1 MTSQPP
7 FQFHGIRDRASLEDA
22 EAVAAA
28 PVRTASTIITRALTL
43 KFETHYHPCVRELVQ
58 RLIER
63 SVRGLQG
70 ADTENPPFDGEFFKK
85 NYDPNDAAVDT
96 RYPVRDL
103 DFGLD
108 LDGAYSVYNW
118 ELFFHIP
125 LTVAL
130 HLSKNQRFEEA
141 QQWLHYI
148 FDPTSASAEVSP
160 KRFWNAAP
168 FKTTVVSSIEQLLEQ
183 LARGDRSLIESIEQ
197 WKKNPFRPHLVARY
211 RQSAYMW
218 KTVMAYL
225 DNLIAW
231 GDALF
236 AQDTGES
243 INEATQLYILA
254 ANLLGPRPQPV
265 PRGGAVPPRTYNDLR
280 RKNLDAFSDAL
291 VDLETDIAFDAAP
304 LPDGGSDPA
313 PMAVLQSLGSSL
325 YFCVPRNDKLL
336 DYWDSV
342 ADRLFKIRNSLNLQG
357 IFRQL
362 PLFEPPID
370 PAILARAVAAG
381 VDIAAAVSGARQPLP
396 LVRFQLLLQ
405 KALEMCGEVK
415 ALGQNLLS
423 AIEKQDGEALAI
435 LRARQDNVLLKLGE
449 AVRYGQ
455 WQEAI
460 KAREGLERSLTTA
473 VQRFSYYEKQLG
485 KQDSDIQIPELVPL
499 DTDGLLRT
507 RLRTGEPQI
516 APRSIQVE
524 LGSSLRDGGHKINP
538 EEARE
543 LTLLEAAQL
552 AQDATSTLD
561 SIGAS
566 LNLVPNF
573 GTQVEPFGVGVTIS
587 FGGSNL
593 GASFQ
598 SMSAA
603 GRGAVSRLNH
613 EATLAGKLGSY
624 TRREQEWALQSNLAA
639 CEITAIYKQIRAA
652 QIREAVAQRE
662 WENHQQQI
670 RNAEEIERFLTDDKK
685 GKATN
690 QAFYALLRREVKG
703 LYGQAF
709 QLAFE
714 IAKKAERALG
724 HELGD
729 PSRTYLQAGYL
740 AGKEGLL
747 AGEKLFLDLKRMEN
761 AYLDQNRREYELT
774 KHVSLLE
781 LDPLAVMQLRATG
794 RCTVSLPEELFD
806 LDGPGHYFRRIKSVA
821 VSLPCVAGPYT
832 SVNVTLSLLKSA
844 IRTSPL
850 LADGKYARSADGEE
864 ARFSCYLGSSEAI
877 VTSSA
882 QNDAGL
888 FETNLREE
896 RYLPFE
902 YAGAISEWQIQ
913 LPSDVRQFDF
923 ATITDVILHVRYTA
937 RDGGELLRKGAID
950 NLRAR
955 IDAATTAGSVRLL
968 SARHEFPAQWAKLKS
983 SPAGQRIEWTIE
995 LRDEHYPFWSR
1006 TLSAEKKKRAVK
1018 RVGLFAEAPAA
1029 FTVSGDKMGGSP
1041 NVTLAKDST
1050 TGLFVGVLPDKGAYP
1065 EGLLPPMPTGPY
1077 TLFFEDKASGA
1088 TDIWFALTWG

>member
-1 MTSQPP
+1 MANQSTL
-7 FQFHGIRDRASLEDA
+7 QFHGISDLAALEDA
-22 EAVAAA
+22 EEVNAA
-28 PVRTASTIITRALTL
+28 PAPPPDAPVLTRTVMLT
-43 KFETHYHPCVRELVQ
+43 FEMHYHPYVRELIQ

-70 ADTENPPFDGEFFKK
+70 ADTDNPPLDTAFFAKD
-85 NYDPNDAAVDT
+85 YEPNDAAVDKSSHPI
-96 RYPVRDL
+96 RNL
-103 DFGLD
+103 DFRPE
-108 LDGAYSVYNW
+108 GAYSVYNW

-141 QQWLHYI
+141 QRWLHYI
-148 FDPTSASAEVSP
+148 FDPTTSSAEAAP
-160 KRFWNAAP
+160 KRFWNVAP
-168 FKTTVVSSIEQLLEQ
+168 FKTTTVKSIERLLLD
-183 LARGDRSLIESIEQ
+183 LAEKKGDASLIESIEQ
-197 WKKNPFRPHLVARY
+197 WKKNPFRPHLIARY

-218 KTVMAYL
+218 KAVMTYL

-231 GDALF
+231 GDSLF

-265 PRGGAVPPRTYNDLR
+265 PRGGGVRPKTYNDLR
-280 RKNLDAFSDAL
+280 SDLDSFSNAL
-291 VDLETDIAFDAAP
+291 VALETDIPFDAAP
-304 LPDGGSDPA
+304 LPDDGSDPA
-313 PMAVLQSLGSSL
+313 PMATLESLGKTL

-336 DYWDSV
+336 GYWDTV

-370 PAILARAVAAG
+370 PAVLARAVAAG
-381 VDIAAAVSGARQPLP
+381 VDVAAAVSGVRQPLP

-405 KALEMCGEVK
+405 KALEICGEVK
-415 ALGQNLLS
+415 SLGQNLLS
-423 AIEKQDGEALAI
+423 TIEKQDGEALAI
-435 LRARQDNVLLKLGE
+435 LRARQESVILKLGE

-473 VQRFSYYEKQLG
+473 AQRFTYYERQLG
-485 KQDSDIQIPELVPL
+485 KQESDIQIPELAPL

-516 APRSIQVE
+516 APRSIQIQ
-524 LGSSLRDGGHKINP
+524 LGSSFRDGGHKLNP
-538 EEARE
+538 AEANE
-543 LTLLEAAQL
+543 LDLMEGAQI
-552 AQDATSTLD
+552 AQDVASGLDAT
-561 SIGAS
+561 GAFLS
-566 LNLVPNF
+566 LIPDFSGHVSPI
-573 GTQVEPFGVGVTIS
+573 GVGAAIR
-587 FGGSNL
+587 FGGTNL
-593 GASFQ
+593 GHLF
-598 SMSAA
+598 
-603 GRGAVSRLNH
+603 RGLATVARGVADRVSH
-613 EATLAGKLGSY
+613 EAQISGKLAGY
-624 TRREQEWALQSNLAA
+624 DRREQEWALQSNLAA
-639 CEITAIYKQIRAA
+639 GEITAIYKQIRAA
-652 QIREAVAQRE
+652 QIREAVAKRE

-670 RNAEEIERFLTDDKK
+670 KNAEEMERFLTDEKK
-685 GKATN
+685 GKVTN

-714 IAKKAERALG
+714 IARKAERALG

-729 PSRTYLQAGYL
+729 ASRTYLQAGYL

-747 AGEKLFLDLKRMEN
+747 AGEKLYLDLKRMEN
-761 AYLDQNRREYELT
+761 AYLDQNRRDYELT

-781 LDPLAVMQLRATG
+781 LAPLAVMQLRATG
-794 RCTVSLPEELFD
+794 RCTVKLPEELFD

-832 SVNVTLSLLKSA
+832 SVNVTLSLLKST
-844 IRTSPL
+844 IRTSAL
-850 LADGKYARSADGEE
+850 LTDGKYAPIGGEDL
-864 ARFSCYLGSSEAI
+864 RFDSHFGSSETI

-888 FETNLREE
+888 FEPNLKDE

-913 LPSDVRQFDF
+913 LPSAVRQFDF

-937 RDGGELLRKGAID
+937 REGGELLRRGAVE
-950 NLRAR
+950 NLKAR
-955 IDAATTAGSVRLL
+955 IEGAATAGSVRLL
-968 SARHEFPAQWAKLKS
+968 SARHEFPAEWAKLKS
-983 SPAGQRIEWTIE
+983 SSAGKPIEWTVE
-995 LRDEHYPFWSR
+995 LRDEHYPLWSKDQ
-1006 TLSAEKKKRAVK
+1006 SGGKKRTVK

-1029 FTVSGDKMGGSP
+1029 FKVFEDKTGGGDPS
-1041 NVTLAKDST
+1041 VTLGKDSA
-1050 TGLFVGVLPDKGAYP
+1050 TGLFVGVLPDKQRPAS
-1065 EGLLPPMPTGPY
+1065 PTGKY
-1077 TLFFEDKASGA
+1077 TLFFEDKAAAA
-1088 TDIWFALTWG
+1088 TDIWFALTWGQE